1 MLLDLLL
8 STWLLKFWPM
18 ETLNITRTE
27 LDLKQLFIHQLNRV
41 NCTKGYLARN
51 LPKLQEIASFNTMKL
66 AIREDMEDVQK
77 QQARINEIYNLLQA
91 KPSDEGC
98 EVIKSVIDEAYNLNN
113 NSGKSTIIND
123 MDVILYMQLIENIEL
138 TSFRMLKMVAGYMGN
153 PQISQMLKECC
164 DENVDNDR
172 LFTLISAE
180 YLEKKAERQKWSVL
194 VS

>member
-1 MLLDLLL
+1 
-8 STWLLKFWPM
+8 M
-18 ETLNITRTE
+18 ETLNIAHTK

-66 AIREDMEDVQK
+66 AIREDLEDVQK
-77 QQARINEIYNLLQA
+77 QQSRIDEIYSLLQA
-91 KPSDEGC
+91 EPSDEGC
-98 EVIKSVIDEAYNLNN
+98 EVIKSIIDEAYNLNN

-138 TSFRMLKMVAGYMGN
+138 TSFRMLKMIAGYMGN
-153 PQISQMLKECC
+153 MQISQMLTECF

-180 YLEKKAERQKWSVL
+180 YLEKKTENYR
-194 VS
+194 

>member
-1 MLLDLLL
+1 
-8 STWLLKFWPM
+8 M

-77 QQARINEIYNLLQA
+77 QQDRIDQIYDLLQTE
-91 KPSDEGC
+91 PSDEGC
-98 EVIKSVIDEAYNLNN
+98 EVIKSVIEEAYNLNN

-138 TSFRMLKMVAGYMGN
+138 TSFRMLKMIAGYLRN
-153 PQISQMLKECC
+153 PQINQMLIECF
-164 DENVDNDR
+164 DESADNDR
-172 LFTLISAE
+172 LFTLISVE
-180 YLEKKAERQKWSVL
+180 YLEKKTENKK
-194 VS
+194 

>member
-1 MLLDLLL
+1 
-8 STWLLKFWPM
+8 M
-18 ETLNITRTE
+18 ETLNIAHTK

-66 AIREDMEDVQK
+66 AIREDLEDVQK
-77 QQARINEIYNLLQA
+77 QQSRIDEIYGLLQA
-91 KPSDEGC
+91 EPSDEGC
-98 EVIKSVIDEAYNLNN
+98 EVIKSIIDEAYNLNN

-138 TSFRMLKMVAGYMGN
+138 TSFRMLKMIAGYMGN
-153 PQISQMLKECC
+153 MQISQMLTECF

-180 YLEKKAERQKWSVL
+180 YLEKKTENHR
-194 VS
+194 

>member
-1 MLLDLLL
+1 
-8 STWLLKFWPM
+8 M
-18 ETLNITRTE
+18 ETLNIAHTK

-66 AIREDMEDVQK
+66 AIREDLEDVQK
-77 QQARINEIYNLLQA
+77 QQSRIDEIYGLLQA
-91 KPSDEGC
+91 EPSDEGC

-138 TSFRMLKMVAGYMGN
+138 TSFRMLKMIAGYMGN
-153 PQISQMLKECC
+153 MQISQMLTECF

-180 YLEKKAERQKWSVL
+180 YLEKKAESQR
-194 VS
+194 

>member
-1 MLLDLLL
+1 
-8 STWLLKFWPM
+8 M
-18 ETLNITRTE
+18 ETLNISSTK

-77 QQARINEIYNLLQA
+77 QQIRIDGIYNLLQTE
-91 KPSDEGC
+91 PSDEGC
-98 EVIKSVIDEAYNLNN
+98 EVIKSIIDEAYNLNN

-138 TSFRMLKMVAGYMGN
+138 TSFRMLKMIAGYMGN
-153 PQISQMLKECC
+153 SLISQMLTECY
-164 DENVDNDR
+164 DENLDNDR
-172 LFTLISAE
+172 LFTLISVE
-180 YLEKKAERQKWSVL
+180 YLDKKAESK
-194 VS
+194 

>member
-1 MLLDLLL
+1 
-8 STWLLKFWPM
+8 M

-27 LDLKQLFIHQLNRV
+27 LDLKKLFVHQLNRV

-66 AIREDMEDVQK
+66 AIREDLEDVEK
-77 QQARINEIYNLLQA
+77 QQARIDEIYSLLKT

-98 EVIKSVIDEAYNLNN
+98 EVIKSIIEEAYNLNN

-123 MDVILYMQLIENIEL
+123 MDVILYMQLIEHIEL
-138 TSFRMLKMVAGYMGN
+138 TSFRMLKMIAGYMGN
-153 PQISQMLKECC
+153 PQITQMLTECF

-172 LFTLISAE
+172 LFTLICEE
-180 YLEKKAERQKWSVL
+180 YLEKKAENQK
-194 VS
+194 

>member
-1 MLLDLLL
+1 
-8 STWLLKFWPM
+8 M

-27 LDLKQLFIHQLNRV
+27 LDLKQLFVHQLNRV

-51 LPKLQEIASFNTMKL
+51 LPKLQHIASFNTMQL
-66 AIREDMEDVQK
+66 AIRENLEDVEK
-77 QQARINEIYNLLQA
+77 QQARIDEIYNLLQT

-123 MDVILYMQLIENIEL
+123 MDVILYMQLIEHIEL
-138 TSFRMLKMVAGYMGN
+138 TSFRMLKMIAAYMGN
-153 PQISQMLKECC
+153 PQITQMLTECF

-172 LFTLISAE
+172 LFTLICEE
-180 YLEKKAERQKWSVL
+180 YLEKKAENQK
-194 VS
+194 

>member
-1 MLLDLLL
+1 
-8 STWLLKFWPM
+8 M
-18 ETLNITRTE
+18 ETLNMTRTD

-41 NCTKGYLARN
+41 NCTKGYLERN

-66 AIREDMEDVQK
+66 AIREDLEDVQK
-77 QQARINEIYNLLQA
+77 QQARINEIYSLLQT

-98 EVIKSVIDEAYNLNN
+98 DVIKSVIDEAYNLNN

-138 TSFRMLKMVAGYMGN
+138 TSFRMLKMIAGFMGN
-153 PQISQMLKECC
+153 AQIIQMLTECC

-172 LFTLISAE
+172 LFTLISEE
-180 YLEKKAERQKWSVL
+180 YVEKKTENH
-194 VS
+194 

>member
-1 MLLDLLL
+1 
-8 STWLLKFWPM
+8 M
-18 ETLNITRTE
+18 ETLNMTRTD

-41 NCTKGYLARN
+41 NCTKGYLERN

-66 AIREDMEDVQK
+66 AIREDLEDVQK
-77 QQARINEIYNLLQA
+77 QQARINEIYNLLQT

-138 TSFRMLKMVAGYMGN
+138 TSFRMLKMIAGFMGN
-153 PQISQMLKECC
+153 VQITQMLTECC

-172 LFTLISAE
+172 LFTLISEE
-180 YLEKKAERQKWSVL
+180 YVEKKTENH
-194 VS
+194 